1 MSFRDIPY
9 VPLFT
14 QILKTYGKAA
24 VQQLCK
30 KFMGDETCG
39 GLLK

>member
-1 MSFRDIPY
+1 MSFRDIYIP
-9 VPLFT
+9 PIIT
-14 QILKTYGKAA
+14 QILKTYGKSA
-24 VQQLCK
+24 VKQLCK